1 MALGGIVC
9 GLFSYQAVASDY
21 SANLRTTSTESR
33 QSSAP
38 QDLAAEFGRG
48 DLLQHQFDCSVS
60 GCRNGG
66 LAKSRGLSTWLEG
79 GFHQWVLPP
88 DGHTVLMP
96 VELHTTPVTSRW
108 QGDPSG
114 VGFAHPPSPC
124 LRNSTLV
131 TQCSST
137 CNLLSSTQWGSI

>member
-21 SANLRTTSTESR
+21 SANLNNIHRKSR

-66 LAKSRGLSTWLEG
+66 LAIACFKTHLSRNIKPIWQQGPTL
-79 GFHQWVLPP
+79 
-88 DGHTVLMP
+88 TVCDCWAG
-96 VELHTTPVTSRW
+96 R
-108 QGDPSG
+108 
-114 VGFAHPPSPC
+114 A
-124 LRNSTLV
+124 
-131 TQCSST
+131 
-137 CNLLSSTQWGSI
+137 